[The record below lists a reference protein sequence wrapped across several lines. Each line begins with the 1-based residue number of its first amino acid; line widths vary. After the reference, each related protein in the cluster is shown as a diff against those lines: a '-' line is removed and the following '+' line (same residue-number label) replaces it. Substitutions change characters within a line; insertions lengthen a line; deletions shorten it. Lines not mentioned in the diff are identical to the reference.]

1 LRAFLLLSKEC
12 QPSIALQSNLSIN
25 RSREQKNKNIMKLS
39 PAFKE
44 TIKTYLDKRASEDEL
59 FSTTYQ
65 KENKTLEECCN
76 YVIQC
81 AKQGGCEGYDPSEVF
96 GWAVHYYDEDDIK
109 NIKPINCKVVVNHA
123 VELTEE
129 DKALAK
135 EKAMQLVIDEA
146 KVEAKKSLSENIELS
161 EEDLQVAKNLAIEK
175 VVSEQKE
182 KLVAKAAK
190 KKPGT
195 EVEQIDL
202 FG

>member
-1 LRAFLLLSKEC
+1 MKV
-12 QPSIALQSNLSIN
+12 SN
-25 RSREQKNKNIMKLS
+25 
-39 PAFKE
+39 PFKE
-44 TIKTYLDKRASEDEL
+44 SIKDYLDKRAAEDEL
-59 FSTTYQ
+59 FAVTYK
-65 KENKTLEECCN
+65 KENKNLDECCN
-76 YVIQC
+76 YVMQC
-81 AKQGGCEGYDPSEVF
+81 AEKGGFAGYADKEVF
-96 GWAVHYYDEDDIK
+96 GWAVHYYDEDDIA
-109 NIKPINCKVVVNHA
+109 NIKPVSGKVVVNHA
-123 VELTEE
+123 VELTDE

-146 KVEAKKSLSENIELS
+146 KAEAKKSFSENIELS